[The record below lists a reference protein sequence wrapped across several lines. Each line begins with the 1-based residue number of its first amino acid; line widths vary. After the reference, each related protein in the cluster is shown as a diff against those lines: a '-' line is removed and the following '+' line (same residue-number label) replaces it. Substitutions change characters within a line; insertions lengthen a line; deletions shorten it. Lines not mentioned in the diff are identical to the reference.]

1 MEIPHVHWY
10 VLLLEEAI
18 MRKLVQIITLPASL
32 LVVACS
38 TSCARP
44 GAGEASQS
52 PPAVSSIE
60 TPPAPVK
67 DDDEGSGLSIS
78 ISTDKEKYSQGDEV
92 MLTLTIE
99 NTGDEPVTLV
109 HPDYWGVSEIRVTDA
124 NGADV
129 EPSSFKGERKAV
141 SDLMTIPPGE
151 SRSHAFENL
160 TAWTC
165 CFGYSFHSVLEPG
178 TYQIVVSI
186 TNPPVKVDPPQGW
199 TGEWTGTLVS
209 EPLTIVI
216 K

>member
-1 MEIPHVHWY
+1 
-10 VLLLEEAI
+10 
-18 MRKLVQIITLPASL
+18 
-32 LVVACS
+32 
-38 TSCARP
+38 
-44 GAGEASQS
+44 
-52 PPAVSSIE
+52 
-60 TPPAPVK
+60 
-67 DDDEGSGLSIS
+67 
-78 ISTDKEKYSQGDEV
+78 

-109 HPDYWGVSEIRVTDA
+109 HPDYWGVCEIRVTDA

-141 SDLMTIPPGE
+141 SDLMTIPAGE
-151 SRSHAFENL
+151 SRSHAFEKL

-199 TGEWTGTLVS
+199 TGGWTGTLAS
-209 EPLTIVI
+209 EPVTIVVE
-216 K
+216 